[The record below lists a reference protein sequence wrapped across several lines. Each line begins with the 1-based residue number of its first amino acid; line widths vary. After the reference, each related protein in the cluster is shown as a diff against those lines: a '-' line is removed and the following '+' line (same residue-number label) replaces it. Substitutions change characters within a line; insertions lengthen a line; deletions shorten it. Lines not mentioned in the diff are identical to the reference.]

1 MIGTYRLRNMQSIA
15 DSWENEG
22 YQYFYFPTQLFNYCH
37 PMLINYWTK
46 THYPVITKTGVLPC
60 LHRSLRLPNSRFF

>member
-22 YQYFYFPTQLFNYCH
+22 YQYFYFPTQLIMRHFH
-37 PMLINYWTK
+37 GSQGI
-46 THYPVITKTGVLPC
+46 I
-60 LHRSLRLPNSRFF
+60 